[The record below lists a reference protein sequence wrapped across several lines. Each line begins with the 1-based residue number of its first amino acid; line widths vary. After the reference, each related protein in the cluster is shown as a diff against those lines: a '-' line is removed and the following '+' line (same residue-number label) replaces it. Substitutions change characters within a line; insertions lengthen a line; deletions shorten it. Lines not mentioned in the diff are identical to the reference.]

1 VTSGSKALLHWL
13 RALCSA
19 TLLLWAASASAAPTV
34 AERETARSL
43 MEEGDHLSAQG
54 DTQGALAKYR
64 AAHAIMHVPTTGLD
78 LARTHE
84 KLGQLVE
91 ARAVAIEVVN
101 LPLAA
106 EEPAVFTEAREAA
119 SMLAEQLKERVPAI
133 TVTVTPAD
141 SDYTVTIDDTRL
153 PKQARDIAFRT
164 NPGAHKVSVELPGS
178 PPQKRMITLVEGQA
192 TTVPFTFAP
201 RTTPAP
207 RPAENRST
215 QQIPLA
221 DEDPARGGRIR
232 SIIGFSVG
240 GAGLLSG
247 AAAGVISFVQVNDLK
262 GRCPDNRCSPEDRDE
277 LQTANTLANVANVAL
292 PIGVIGLAW
301 GLYELLTLPSSPAK
315 PMAEAALRLELTTT
329 GAAVSGTF

>member
-1 VTSGSKALLHWL
+1 MTSGSKALLHWL
-13 RALCSA
+13 RALCSV

-54 DTQGALAKYR
+54 DTQGALAKYQ

-91 ARAVAIEVVN
+91 ARAVAIEIVN
-101 LPLAA
+101 MPLAA
-106 EEPAVFTEAREAA
+106 EEPAVFSEAREAA
-119 SMLAEQLKERVPAI
+119 SELAEQLKERVPTI
-133 TVTVTPAD
+133 TVSVTPAD

-153 PKQARDIAFRT
+153 PRQARDIAFRT
-164 NPGAHKVSVELPGS
+164 NPGTHTVSVELPGS
-178 PPQKRMITLVEGQA
+178 PPQERLVSLVEGQA

-201 RTTPAP
+201 RTRATLQ
-207 RPAENRST
+207 PAEPRST
-215 QQIPLA
+215 QHNPHA
-221 DEDPARGGRIR
+221 DEDPARGGRTR
-232 SIIGFSVG
+232 SIIGFSLG
-240 GAGLLSG
+240 GAALLGG
-247 AAAGVISFVQVNDLK
+247 AAAGVISILQVNDLK

-277 LQTANTLANVANVAL
+277 LQTANTLANVANIAV

-301 GLYELLTLPSSPAK
+301 GLYELLTLPSTEAK
-315 PMAEAALRLELTTT
+315 PTAAAPLRLELTTS
-329 GAAVSGTF
+329 GAALSGKF